1 MRQVVF
7 IFSQSES
14 SMLIK
19 MRAEVRSRENR
30 RAISAA
36 DEGTSEHHKM
46 DSVKAWRAE
55 VVVKLV
61 DFETLQ
67 WMKVVLAPLPN
78 VAEYVAEAL
87 IVRCKCG
94 DGRL

>member
-1 MRQVVF
+1 
-7 IFSQSES
+7 
-14 SMLIK
+14 MLIK

-30 RAISAA
+30 RAISGA
-36 DEGTSEHHKM
+36 DEGTSKHHKM

-67 WMKVVLAPLPN
+67 KLP
-78 VAEYVAEAL
+78 
-87 IVRCKCG
+87 I
-94 DGRL
+94 